1 MTDRAQLDLF
11 GDRAPT
17 DGHADGTSVQR
28 LAPESLSD
36 AALIAALPDAGLAD
50 ACALAAE
57 AGRRRPSGAVKALV
71 ALCNRFVG
79 FGAERR
85 VPEQAAALEAL
96 AVIGGPEA
104 SRSVVE
110 MIVKGI
116 VQGPTLGVA
125 VTAASQLGVKLPS
138 APALQLL
145 RSSDPAMRASACAC
159 VRPGPEIVA
168 ALIELLVDRDLE
180 VSTAAACALGR
191 MGRVEARGPL
201 KRCLNERPSPRVIQ
215 AIAAIADEEA
225 VVFLARIGRAR
236 PELADAVLAALD
248 EIDDA
253 RAAKAADGLRS
264 WLLSAER
271 R

>member
-11 GDRAPT
+11 GDSAPI
-17 DGHADGTSVQR
+17 DGPAGGLGVQR

-71 ALCNRFVG
+71 ALCQRFVG

-85 VPEQAAALEAL
+85 LPEQAAALEAL

-104 SRSVVE
+104 SRAVVE
-110 MIVKGI
+110 MIVKRI
-116 VQGPTLGVA
+116 VEGPTLVVA
-125 VTAASQLGVKLPS
+125 VTAASQLGAKFPS
-138 APALQLL
+138 AFAPQLL
-145 RSSDPAMRASACAC
+145 RHSDPSVRASACAC
-159 VRPGPEIVA
+159 VRTGAENVA
-168 ALIELLVDRDLE
+168 ALIDLLADHDPE

-191 MGRVEARGPL
+191 MGRVEARDPL
-201 KRCLNERPSPRVIQ
+201 KRRLNERASPRVFE
-215 AIAAIADEEA
+215 AMAGIADEEA

-236 PELADAVLAALD
+236 PELAVAVLSALD
-248 EIDDA
+248 EIDGA
-253 RAAKAADGLRS
+253 RAAAAAAALRR
-264 WLLSAER
+264 WLEIAGR

>member
-11 GDRAPT
+11 GDRAPI
-17 DGHADGTSVQR
+17 DGHADGAEVQR

-36 AALIAALPDAGLAD
+36 AALIAAIPDAGLAD

-57 AGRRRPSGAVKALV
+57 AGRRQSSGAVKALV
-71 ALCNRFVG
+71 ALCHRFVG
-79 FGAERR
+79 FGAEHK

-96 AVIGGPEA
+96 AAIGGPEA
-104 SRSVVE
+104 SRAVVE

-116 VQGPTLGVA
+116 VQGPTLVAA
-125 VTAASQLGVKLPS
+125 VTAASQLDAKFPS
-138 APALQLL
+138 ALALQLL

-191 MGRVEARGPL
+191 MGRVEARDPL
-201 KRCLNERPSPRVIQ
+201 KRRLNERPSPRVIE
-215 AIAAIADEEA
+215 AIAGIADEEA

-236 PELADAVLAALD
+236 SELAVAVLSALD
-248 EIDDA
+248 EIDGA
-253 RAAKAADGLRS
+253 RAAAAAAGLRR
-264 WLLSAER
+264 WLEGR
-271 R
+271 